1 MIIKDFQVKKI
12 INENKGFLPFLIYGP
27 NEGLIRDHIIK
38 IKSDYLRDVDFE
50 EVSIT
55 GKSIDLN
62 SEILET
68 SANSISMFN
77 SYKLIIL
84 DSLKDKNMSELE
96 NVINLAPTQ
105 TMLIVKSSNL
115 KKTSKLRK
123 LFESNAQCYALA
135 CYEDDA
141 KSMMRLIDNFVKE
154 NNISFDR
161 DTKNYLLQTLSTD
174 RMISFNEL
182 QKISLFYANTDAT
195 PDLEEVK
202 NLLND
207 TSSNNLQKM
216 NESVMYGN
224 MTKSSNIISRLLS
237 EGNNPISILRSLI
250 NYLKRVQKVK
260 VEMKKGSNFD
270 TAIKF
275 LRPPLFWKDKD
286 NFQQHCVRWPLNKIE
301 KNLSQLLDAEI
312 DCKTN
317 SKLSGILCERS
328 ILTICHEGK
337 RHFQN

>member
-1 MIIKDFQVKKI
+1 MIIKDFQIEKI
-12 INENKGFLPFLIYGP
+12 VNENKDFLPILIYGP
-27 NEGLIRDHIIK
+27 NEGLIRDHIGK
-38 IKSDYLRDVDFE
+38 IKSDYLSDVDFE

-55 GKSIDLN
+55 GKSLDLN
-62 SEILET
+62 PDTLTT

-84 DSLKDKNMSELE
+84 ESLKDKNVSELE
-96 NVINLAPTQ
+96 SVINSAPTQ
-105 TMLIVKSSNL
+105 TMLIVKADNL

-123 LFESNAQCYALA
+123 LFENNAQCYALA

-141 KSMMRLIDNFVKE
+141 KSMMRLIDNFMKE
-154 NNISFDR
+154 NNISIDR
-161 DTKNYLLQTLSTD
+161 DIKNYLMQTLSTD

-182 QKISLFYANTDAT
+182 QKISLFYANDDTT
-195 PDLEEVK
+195 PNLEEIK

-216 NESVMYGN
+216 NEAVMYGN
-224 MTKSSNIISRLLS
+224 TVKSSNILSKLLS
-237 EGNNPISILRSLI
+237 EGSNPISILRSLI
-250 NYLKRVQKVK
+250 NYLKRLQKVK

-270 TAIKF
+270 NAIKF
-275 LRPPLFWKDKD
+275 LRPPLFWKDKE
-286 NFQQHCVRWPLNKIE
+286 NFQQHCLRWPLNKIE
-301 KNLSQLLDAEI
+301 RNLSQLLDTEI

-317 SKLSGILCERS
+317 SKLSSILCERS

-337 RHFQN
+337 QHFQN

>member
-1 MIIKDFQVKKI
+1 MIIKDFQIEKI
-12 INENKGFLPFLIYGP
+12 FNNKGFLPFLIYGP
-27 NEGLIRDHIIK
+27 NEGLIRDHIGK
-38 IKSDYLRDVDFE
+38 IKSSYLNDVDYE
-50 EVSIT
+50 EISLT
-55 GKSIDLN
+55 GKSLDTN
-62 SEILET
+62 PDILQT
-68 SANSISMFN
+68 TANSISMFN

-84 DSLKDKNMSELE
+84 DSLKDKNVAELE
-96 NVINLAPTQ
+96 SVISNAPAQ
-105 TMLIVKSSNL
+105 TMLIVKADNL

-154 NNISFDR
+154 NNISIDR
-161 DTKNYLLQTLSTD
+161 DIKNYLMQTLSTD
-174 RMISFNEL
+174 RMISYNEL
-182 QKISLFYANTDAT
+182 EKISLFYKNADNA
-195 PDLEEVK
+195 PNLEEVK

-207 TSSNNLQKM
+207 SSSNNLQKM

-224 MTKSSNIISRLLS
+224 TTKSSNIISKLLS

-250 NYLKRVQKVK
+250 NYLKRLQKVK

-270 TAIKF
+270 SSIKF

-286 NFQQHCVRWPLNKIE
+286 NFQQHCLRWPLNKIE
-301 KNLSQLLDAEI
+301 RNLSQLLDAEI

-317 SKLSGILCERS
+317 SKLSSILCERS

-337 RHFQN
+337 RYFQN

>member
-1 MIIKDFQVKKI
+1 MIIKDFQFEKVIK
-12 INENKGFLPFLIYGP
+12 ETKGFLPVLIYGP
-27 NEGLIRDHIIK
+27 NEGLIRDHIRK
-38 IKSDYLRDVDFE
+38 IKGDYLSDVDFE
-50 EVSIT
+50 EISIT
-55 GKSIDLN
+55 GKSLDLN
-62 SEILET
+62 PDILQT

-84 DSLKDKNMSELE
+84 ESLKDKNMSELE
-96 NVINLAPTQ
+96 NVIKSAPTQ
-105 TMLIVKSSNL
+105 TMLIVKADNL

-123 LFESNAQCYALA
+123 LFESNTLCYAMA

-141 KSMMRLIDNFVKE
+141 KSMMKLIDNFATE
-154 NNISFDR
+154 NNISIDR
-161 DTKNYLLQTLSTD
+161 DIKSYLMQTLSTD

-182 QKISLFYANTDAT
+182 QKISLFYTNDDAT
-195 PDLEEVK
+195 PNLEEIK

-224 MTKSSNIISRLLS
+224 TTKSSNIISKLLS

-250 NYLKRVQKVK
+250 NYLKRLQKVK

-275 LRPPLFWKDKD
+275 LKPPLFWKDKD
-286 NFQQHCVRWPLNKIE
+286 NFQQHCIRWPLNKIE
-301 KNLSQLLDAEI
+301 KNLSQLLDTEI
-312 DCKTN
+312 DCKSN
-317 SKLSGILCERS
+317 SKLSSILCERS

-337 RHFQN
+337 QHFQN

>member
-1 MIIKDFQVKKI
+1 MIIKDFQIEKI
-12 INENKGFLPFLIYGP
+12 IKENVGFLPFLVYGP
-27 NEGLIRDHIIK
+27 NEGLIREHISK
-38 IKSDYLRDVDFE
+38 IKSDYLSDVDFE
-50 EVSIT
+50 EISIT
-55 GKSIDLN
+55 GKSLDLN
-62 SEILET
+62 PDTLET

-77 SYKLIIL
+77 NYKLIIL
-84 DSLKDKNMSELE
+84 ESLKDKNMSELE
-96 NVINLAPTQ
+96 SVIGSAPTQ
-105 TMLIVKSSNL
+105 TMLIVKADNL

-123 LFESNAQCYALA
+123 LFENNAQCYALA

-141 KSMMRLIDNFVKE
+141 KSMMRLIDNFMKE
-154 NNISFDR
+154 NNISIDR
-161 DTKNYLLQTLSTD
+161 DIKNYLMQTLSTD

-195 PDLEEVK
+195 PNLEEIK

-207 TSSNNLQKM
+207 ASSNNLQRM

-224 MTKSSNIISRLLS
+224 TAKTSNIISKLLS

-250 NYLKRVQKVK
+250 NYLKRVHKVK

-270 TAIKF
+270 NAIKF
-275 LRPPLFWKDKD
+275 LRPPLFWKDKE

-301 KNLSQLLDAEI
+301 KNLSRLLDAEI

-317 SKLSGILCERS
+317 SKLSSVLCERS
-328 ILTICHEGK
+328 ILTICHAGK
-337 RHFQN
+337 QYFQN

>member
-1 MIIKDFQVKKI
+1 MIIKDFQIEKIVNEKKS
-12 INENKGFLPFLIYGP
+12 FLPFLIYGP
-27 NEGLIRDHIIK
+27 NEGLIRNHIRQ
-38 IKSDYLRDVDFE
+38 IKSDYLSNIDFE

-55 GKSIDLN
+55 GKSLDLN
-62 SEILET
+62 PGILEN
-68 SANSISMFN
+68 SATSISMF
-77 SYKLIIL
+77 SSFKLIIL
-84 DSLKDKNMSELE
+84 ESLKDKNMSELE
-96 NVINLAPTQ
+96 SVIKSAPIQ
-105 TMLIVKSSNL
+105 TMLIVKADNL

-123 LFESNAQCYALA
+123 LFENNELCYALA

-154 NNISFDR
+154 NSITIDR
-161 DTKNYLLQTLSTD
+161 DIKNYLMQTLSTD

-182 QKISLFYANTDAT
+182 QKISLFYANADTA
-195 PDLEEVK
+195 PNLEEVK

-224 MTKSSNIISRLLS
+224 TTKSSNIISKLLS

-250 NYLKRVQKVK
+250 NYLKRVRKVK

-286 NFQQHCVRWPLNKIE
+286 NFQHHCIRWPLSRIE

-317 SKLSGILCERS
+317 SKLSSILCERS

-337 RHFQN
+337 RLFQN

>member
-1 MIIKDFQVKKI
+1 MIIKDFQIEKI
-12 INENKGFLPFLIYGP
+12 VNDNKGFLPFLIYGP
-27 NEGLIRDHIIK
+27 NEGLIRDHIGK
-38 IKSDYLRDVDFE
+38 IKNDYLSNVDFE

-55 GKSIDLN
+55 GKSLDLN
-62 SEILET
+62 PDILET

-84 DSLKDKNMSELE
+84 ESLKDKNMSELE
-96 NVINLAPTQ
+96 NVIVSAPTQ
-105 TMLIVKSSNL
+105 TMLIVKADNL

-123 LFESNAQCYALA
+123 LFENHAQCYALA

-141 KSMMRLIDNFVKE
+141 KSMMRLVDNFMKE
-154 NNISFDR
+154 NNISIDR
-161 DTKNYLLQTLSTD
+161 DIKNYLMQTLSTD

-182 QKISLFYANTDAT
+182 QKISLFYANKNTT
-195 PDLEEVK
+195 PNLEEIK

-207 TSSNNLQKM
+207 ASSNNLQKM

-224 MTKSSNIISRLLS
+224 TIKSSNILSKLLS
-237 EGNNPISILRSLI
+237 EGSSPISILRSLI

-270 TAIKF
+270 NAIKF
-275 LRPPLFWKDKD
+275 LRPPIFWKDKD
-286 NFQQHCVRWPLNKIE
+286 NFQQHCVHWPLNKIE

-317 SKLSGILCERS
+317 SKLSSILCERS

-337 RHFQN
+337 QHFQN

>member
-1 MIIKDFQVKKI
+1 MIIKDFQIEKI
-12 INENKGFLPFLIYGP
+12 IKENKGFLPVLIYGP
-27 NEGLIRDHIIK
+27 NEGLIRDHISK
-38 IKSDYLRDVDFE
+38 IKSDYLRNVDFE
-50 EVSIT
+50 EISIT
-55 GKSIDLN
+55 GKSLDLN
-62 SEILET
+62 PDILET

-77 SYKLIIL
+77 SYKIIIL
-84 DSLKDKNMSELE
+84 ESLKDKNMSELE
-96 NVINLAPTQ
+96 DVINSAPTQ
-105 TMLIVKSSNL
+105 TMLIVKADNL

-123 LFESNAQCYALA
+123 LFESNALCYALA

-141 KSMMRLIDNFVKE
+141 KSMMKLIDNFVKE
-154 NNISFDR
+154 NNIAFDR
-161 DTKNYLLQTLSTD
+161 DIKNYLMQTLSND

-182 QKISLFYANTDAT
+182 QKISLFYTNADPAPNI
-195 PDLEEVK
+195 EEIK

-224 MTKSSNIISRLLS
+224 TSKSSNIINKLLS

-250 NYLKRVQKVK
+250 NYLKRVQRVK

-301 KNLSQLLDAEI
+301 RNLSQLLNTEI

-317 SKLSGILCERS
+317 NKLSSILCERS

-337 RHFQN
+337 QHFQN

>member
-1 MIIKDFQVKKI
+1 MIIKDFQIEKI
-12 INENKGFLPFLIYGP
+12 VNENKGFLPILIYGP
-27 NEGLIRDHIIK
+27 NEGLIRDHIRK
-38 IKSDYLRDVDFE
+38 IKSDYLSDVDFE

-55 GKSIDLN
+55 GKSLDLN
-62 SEILET
+62 PDTLAT
-68 SANSISMFN
+68 TANSISMFN

-84 DSLKDKNMSELE
+84 ESLKDKNILELE
-96 NVINLAPTQ
+96 SVIDSAPAQ
-105 TMLIVKSSNL
+105 TMLIVKADNL

-123 LFESNAQCYALA
+123 LFENNAQCYALA

-141 KSMMRLIDNFVKE
+141 KSMMRLIDNFMKE
-154 NNISFDR
+154 NNISIDR
-161 DTKNYLLQTLSTD
+161 DIKNYLMQTLSTD

-182 QKISLFYANTDAT
+182 QKISLFYANDDTT
-195 PDLEEVK
+195 PNLEEIK

-207 TSSNNLQKM
+207 ASSNNLQKM

-224 MTKSSNIISRLLS
+224 TVKSSNILSKLLS
-237 EGNNPISILRSLI
+237 EGSNPISILRSLI

-270 TAIKF
+270 NAIKF

-301 KNLSQLLDAEI
+301 RNLSQLLDAEI

-317 SKLSGILCERS
+317 SKLSSILCERS

-337 RHFQN
+337 QHFQN

>member
-1 MIIKDFQVKKI
+1 MIIKDFQIEKI
-12 INENKGFLPFLIYGP
+12 VNENSGFLPLLIYGP
-27 NEGLIRDHIIK
+27 NEGLIRDHIGK
-38 IKSDYLRDVDFE
+38 IKSDYLSDVDFE

-55 GKSIDLN
+55 GKSLDLN
-62 SEILET
+62 PDTLAT

-84 DSLKDKNMSELE
+84 ESLKDKNMSELE
-96 NVINLAPTQ
+96 SVIGSAPTQ
-105 TMLIVKSSNL
+105 TMLIVKADNL

-123 LFESNAQCYALA
+123 LFENNAQCYALA

-141 KSMMRLIDNFVKE
+141 KSMMRLIDNFMKE
-154 NNISFDR
+154 NNISIDR
-161 DTKNYLLQTLSTD
+161 DIKNYLMQTLSTD

-182 QKISLFYANTDAT
+182 QKISLFYANDDTT
-195 PDLEEVK
+195 PNLEEIK

-207 TSSNNLQKM
+207 ASSNNLQKM

-224 MTKSSNIISRLLS
+224 TVKSSNILDKLLS
-237 EGNNPISILRSLI
+237 EGSNPISILRSLI

-270 TAIKF
+270 NAIKF

-286 NFQQHCVRWPLNKIE
+286 NFQQHCIRWPLNKIE
-301 KNLSQLLDAEI
+301 RNLSQLLDTEI

-317 SKLSGILCERS
+317 SKLSGIICERS

-337 RHFQN
+337 QHFQN

>member
-1 MIIKDFQVKKI
+1 MIIKDFQIEKI
-12 INENKGFLPFLIYGP
+12 INENKGFLPVLIYGP
-27 NEGLIRDHIIK
+27 NEGLVRDHIRR
-38 IKSDYLRDVDFE
+38 IKSDYLSDVDFE

-55 GKSIDLN
+55 GKSLDLN
-62 SEILET
+62 PNILET

-77 SYKLIIL
+77 NYKLIIL
-84 DSLKDKNMSELE
+84 ESLKDKNLSELE
-96 NVINLAPTQ
+96 NVINSAPTQ
-105 TMLIVKSSNL
+105 TMMIIKADNL

-123 LFESNAQCYALA
+123 LFEGNSMCYALA

-154 NNISFDR
+154 NNIAFDR
-161 DTKNYLLQTLSTD
+161 DIKNYLMQTLSTD

-182 QKISLFYANTDAT
+182 QKINLFYTNADT
-195 PDLEEVK
+195 PPNLEEIK

-224 MTKSSNIISRLLS
+224 TTKSSNIINRLLS

-270 TAIKF
+270 VAIKF

-286 NFQQHCVRWPLNKIE
+286 NFQQHCLRWPLNKIE
-301 KNLSQLLDAEI
+301 KNLSRLLDAEI

-317 SKLSGILCERS
+317 SKLSSILCERS

-337 RHFQN
+337 QHFQN

>member
-1 MIIKDFQVKKI
+1 MIIKDFQIEKI
-12 INENKGFLPFLIYGP
+12 VNDNKGFLPFLIYGP
-27 NEGLIRDHIIK
+27 NEGLIRDHIGK
-38 IKSDYLRDVDFE
+38 IKNDYLSNVDFE

-55 GKSIDLN
+55 GKSLDLN
-62 SEILET
+62 PDILET

-84 DSLKDKNMSELE
+84 ESLKDKNMSELE
-96 NVINLAPTQ
+96 NVIVSAPTQ
-105 TMLIVKSSNL
+105 TMLIVKADNL

-141 KSMMRLIDNFVKE
+141 KSMMRLIDNFMKE
-154 NNISFDR
+154 NNISVDR
-161 DTKNYLLQTLSTD
+161 DIKNYLMQTLSTD

-182 QKISLFYANTDAT
+182 QKISLFYANEDTT
-195 PDLEEVK
+195 PNLEEIK

-207 TSSNNLQKM
+207 ASSNNLQKM

-224 MTKSSNIISRLLS
+224 SIKSSNILSKLLS
-237 EGNNPISILRSLI
+237 EGSNPISILRSLI

-270 TAIKF
+270 NAIKF

-286 NFQQHCVRWPLNKIE
+286 NFQQHCVRWPLNKIVR
-301 KNLSQLLDAEI
+301 NLSQLLDAEI

-317 SKLSGILCERS
+317 SKLSNILCERS

-337 RHFQN
+337 QHFQN

>member
-1 MIIKDFQVKKI
+1 MIIKDFQIEKIVK
-12 INENKGFLPFLIYGP
+12 ENKGFLPFLIYGP
-27 NEGLIRDHIIK
+27 NEGLIRDYIKK
-38 IKSDYLRDVDFE
+38 IKSDYLNDVDFE
-50 EVSIT
+50 EVAIT
-55 GKSIDLN
+55 GKSLDLN
-62 SEILET
+62 PDILET

-84 DSLKDKNMSELE
+84 ESLKDKNISELKR
-96 NVINLAPTQ
+96 VIDSAPTQ
-105 TMLIVKSSNL
+105 TMLIVKADNL

-123 LFESNAQCYALA
+123 LFESNALCYTLA

-141 KSMMRLIDNFVKE
+141 KSMMRLIDNFVNE
-154 NNISFDR
+154 NNISINR
-161 DTKNYLLQTLSTD
+161 DIKNYLMHTLSTD

-182 QKISLFYANTDAT
+182 QKISLFYANADAN
-195 PDLEEVK
+195 PSLEEVK

-224 MTKSSNIISRLLS
+224 MSKSSSIISKLLL

-250 NYLKRVQKVK
+250 NYLKRLQKVK

-275 LRPPLFWKDKD
+275 LKPPLFWKDKD

-301 KNLSQLLDAEI
+301 RNLSQLLDAEI

-317 SKLSGILCERS
+317 NKLSSILCERS

-337 RHFQN
+337 QHFQN

>member
-1 MIIKDFQVKKI
+1 MIIKDFQIEKI
-12 INENKGFLPFLIYGP
+12 VNNNKGFLPFLMYGP
-27 NEGLIRDHIIK
+27 NEGLIRDHIRK
-38 IKSDYLRDVDFE
+38 IKNNYLDDVDFE
-50 EVSIT
+50 EVSLT
-55 GKSIDLN
+55 GKSLDLN
-62 SEILET
+62 PDILET

-84 DSLKDKNMSELE
+84 ESLKDKNISELE
-96 NVINLAPTQ
+96 NVISLAPAQ
-105 TMLIVKSSNL
+105 TMLVVKAGNL
-115 KKTSKLRK
+115 KKSSKLRK
-123 LFESNAQCYALA
+123 LFESNAGCYALA

-141 KSMMRLIDNFVKE
+141 KSMMRLIDSFIKE

-161 DTKNYLLQTLSTD
+161 DIKNYLMQTLSTD

-182 QKISLFYANTDAT
+182 QKISLFYSNAETIPNLD
-195 PDLEEVK
+195 EIK

-224 MTKSSNIISRLLS
+224 TTKSSNIISKLLS

-286 NFQQHCVRWPLNKIE
+286 NFQQHCLRWPLNTIE
-301 KNLSQLLDAEI
+301 RNLSQLLDTEI

-317 SKLSGILCERS
+317 SKLSSILCERS

>member
-1 MIIKDFQVKKI
+1 MIIKDFQIEKIVNVKD
-12 INENKGFLPFLIYGP
+12 GFLPFLIYGP
-27 NEGLIRDHIIK
+27 NEGLIRDHIKK
-38 IKSDYLRDVDFE
+38 IKSDYLSDIDFE
-50 EVSIT
+50 EISLT
-55 GKSIDLN
+55 GKSLDVN
-62 SEILET
+62 PDILEN

-77 SYKLIIL
+77 SYKLIIIE
-84 DSLKDKNMSELE
+84 SLKDKNMSELE
-96 NVINLAPTQ
+96 NVINAAPAQ
-105 TMLIVKSSNL
+105 TMLIVKAENL

-123 LFESNAQCYALA
+123 LFESNAECYALA

-141 KSMMRLIDNFVKE
+141 KSMMRLIDNFAKE
-154 NNISFDR
+154 NNIGFDR
-161 DTKNYLLQTLSTD
+161 DIKNYLMQTLSTD

-182 QKISLFYANTDAT
+182 QKISLFYTNAKT
-195 PDLEEVK
+195 PPNLEEIK

-224 MTKSSNIISRLLS
+224 TTKSSNIISKLLS
-237 EGNNPISILRSLI
+237 EGNNPISVLRSLI

-286 NFQQHCVRWPLNKIE
+286 NFQQHCIRWPLNKIE
-301 KNLSQLLDAEI
+301 NNLSKLLDAEI

-317 SKLSGILCERS
+317 SKLSSILCERS
-328 ILTICHEGK
+328 ILMICHEGK
-337 RHFQN
+337 QHFQN

>member
-1 MIIKDFQVKKI
+1 MIIKDFQIEKI
-12 INENKGFLPFLIYGP
+12 IKENKGFLPFLIYGP
-27 NEGLIRDHIIK
+27 NEGLIRNHIQK
-38 IKSDYLRDVDFE
+38 IKSDYLSDVDFE
-50 EVSIT
+50 EISIT
-55 GKSIDLN
+55 GKSLDL
-62 SEILET
+62 SPDTLET

-77 SYKLIIL
+77 NYKLIIL
-84 DSLKDKNMSELE
+84 ESLKDKNMSKLE
-96 NVINLAPTQ
+96 SVIDSAPTQ
-105 TMLIVKSSNL
+105 TMLIVKADNL

-141 KSMMRLIDNFVKE
+141 KSMMRLIDGFMKE
-154 NNISFDR
+154 NNITVDR
-161 DTKNYLLQTLSTD
+161 DIKNYLMQTLSTD

-182 QKISLFYANTDAT
+182 QKISLFYNNADTT
-195 PDLEEVK
+195 PHLEEIK

-224 MTKSSNIISRLLS
+224 TTKSSNIISKLLS
-237 EGNNPISILRSLI
+237 EGNNPISVLRSLI

-301 KNLSQLLDAEI
+301 KNLSRLLDAEI

-317 SKLSGILCERS
+317 SKLSSILCERS

-337 RHFQN
+337 QHFQN

>member
-1 MIIKDFQVKKI
+1 MIIKDFQIEKI
-12 INENKGFLPFLIYGP
+12 VNENKGFLPILIYGP
-27 NEGLIRDHIIK
+27 NEGLIRDHIGK
-38 IKSDYLRDVDFE
+38 IKSDYLSDIDFE

-55 GKSIDLN
+55 GKSLDLN
-62 SEILET
+62 PDTLAT
-68 SANSISMFN
+68 TANSISMFN

-84 DSLKDKNMSELE
+84 ESLKDKNMSELE
-96 NVINLAPTQ
+96 SVIGSAPTQ
-105 TMLIVKSSNL
+105 TMLIVKADNL

-123 LFESNAQCYALA
+123 LFENNAQCYALA

-141 KSMMRLIDNFVKE
+141 KSMMRLIDNFMKE
-154 NNISFDR
+154 NNISIDR
-161 DTKNYLLQTLSTD
+161 DIKNYLMQTLSTD

-182 QKISLFYANTDAT
+182 QKISLFYANDDTT
-195 PDLEEVK
+195 PNLEEIK

-207 TSSNNLQKM
+207 ASSNNLQKM

-224 MTKSSNIISRLLS
+224 TVKSSNILSKLLS
-237 EGNNPISILRSLI
+237 EGSNPISILRSLI

-270 TAIKF
+270 NAIKF

-286 NFQQHCVRWPLNKIE
+286 NFQQHCVRWPLSKIE
-301 KNLSQLLDAEI
+301 KNLSRLLDAEI

-317 SKLSGILCERS
+317 SKLSSILCERS

-337 RHFQN
+337 QHFQN

>member
-1 MIIKDFQVKKI
+1 MIIKDFQIKKI
-12 INENKGFLPFLIYGP
+12 VNENKGFLPFLIYGP
-27 NEGLIRDHIIK
+27 NEGLIRDHIGK
-38 IKSDYLRDVDFE
+38 IKSDYLSDVDFE

-55 GKSIDLN
+55 GKSLDLN
-62 SEILET
+62 PDILEN

-84 DSLKDKNMSELE
+84 ETLKDKNMSELE
-96 NVINLAPTQ
+96 SVIHSAPSQ
-105 TMLIVKSSNL
+105 TMLIVKADNL

-141 KSMMRLIDNFVKE
+141 KSMMRLIDNFMKE
-154 NNISFDR
+154 NNISVDR
-161 DTKNYLLQTLSTD
+161 DIKNYLMQTLSTD

-182 QKISLFYANTDAT
+182 QKISLFYANNDTT
-195 PDLEEVK
+195 PNLEEIK

-207 TSSNNLQKM
+207 ASSNNLQKM

-224 MTKSSNIISRLLS
+224 TIKSSNIINKLLS
-237 EGNNPISILRSLI
+237 EGSNPISILRSLI
-250 NYLKRVQKVK
+250 NYHKRVQKVK

-270 TAIKF
+270 NAIKF

-286 NFQQHCVRWPLNKIE
+286 NFQQHCVRWPLSKIE

-317 SKLSGILCERS
+317 SKLSSILCERS

-337 RHFQN
+337 QHFQN

>member
-1 MIIKDFQVKKI
+1 MIIKDFQIEKI
-12 INENKGFLPFLIYGP
+12 VNDNKSFLPILIYGP
-27 NEGLIRDHIIK
+27 NEGLIRDHIKK
-38 IKSDYLRDVDFE
+38 IKNVYLSNVDFE
-50 EVSIT
+50 EISIT
-55 GKSIDLN
+55 GKSLDLDPN
-62 SEILET
+62 ILET

-84 DSLKDKNMSELE
+84 ESLKDKNMSEIE
-96 NVINLAPTQ
+96 NVVNSAPSQ
-105 TMLIVKSSNL
+105 TMLILKADNL

-141 KSMMRLIDNFVKE
+141 KSMMRLVDNFVKE
-154 NNISFDR
+154 NSISIDR
-161 DTKNYLLQTLSTD
+161 DIKNYLMQTLSTD

-182 QKISLFYANTDAT
+182 QKISLFYANVDAN
-195 PDLEEVK
+195 PNLEEIK

-224 MTKSSNIISRLLS
+224 TTKSSNIISKLLS

-250 NYLKRVQKVK
+250 NYLKRLQKVK

-286 NFQQHCVRWPLNKIE
+286 SFQQHCVHWPLNKIE
-301 KNLSQLLDAEI
+301 KNLAQLLDTEI

-317 SKLSGILCERS
+317 SKLSSILCERS
-328 ILTICHEGK
+328 LLTICHEGK
-337 RHFQN
+337 QHFQN

>member
-1 MIIKDFQVKKI
+1 MIIKDFQIEKI
-12 INENKGFLPFLIYGP
+12 VNENKGFLPILIYGP
-27 NEGLIRDHIIK
+27 NEGLIRDHIGK
-38 IKSDYLRDVDFE
+38 IKSDYLSDVDFE

-55 GKSIDLN
+55 GKSLDLN
-62 SEILET
+62 PDTLAT

-84 DSLKDKNMSELE
+84 ESLKDKNMSELE
-96 NVINLAPTQ
+96 SVIDSAPTQ
-105 TMLIVKSSNL
+105 TMLIVKADNL

-123 LFESNAQCYALA
+123 LFENNAQCYALA

-141 KSMMRLIDNFVKE
+141 KSMMRLIDNFMKE
-154 NNISFDR
+154 NNISIDR
-161 DTKNYLLQTLSTD
+161 DIKNYLMQTLSTD

-182 QKISLFYANTDAT
+182 QKISLFYANEDTT
-195 PDLEEVK
+195 PNFEEIK

-207 TSSNNLQKM
+207 ASSNNLQKM

-224 MTKSSNIISRLLS
+224 SIKSSNILSKLLS
-237 EGNNPISILRSLI
+237 EGSNPISILRSLI

-270 TAIKF
+270 NAIKF

-301 KNLSQLLDAEI
+301 KNLSQLLNAEI

-317 SKLSGILCERS
+317 SKLSSILCERS

-337 RHFQN
+337 QHFQN

>member
-1 MIIKDFQVKKI
+1 MIIKDFQIEKI
-12 INENKGFLPFLIYGP
+12 VNENKGFLPILIYGP
-27 NEGLIRDHIIK
+27 NEGLIRDHIGK
-38 IKSDYLRDVDFE
+38 IKSDYLSDVDFE

-55 GKSIDLN
+55 GKSLDLN
-62 SEILET
+62 PDTLAT

-84 DSLKDKNMSELE
+84 ESLKDKNMSELE
-96 NVINLAPTQ
+96 SVINSAPTQ
-105 TMLIVKSSNL
+105 TMLIVKADNL

-141 KSMMRLIDNFVKE
+141 KSMMRLIDNFMKK
-154 NNISFDR
+154 NNISVDR
-161 DTKNYLLQTLSTD
+161 DIKNYLMQTLSTD

-182 QKISLFYANTDAT
+182 QKISLFYANENTT
-195 PDLEEVK
+195 PNLEEIK

-207 TSSNNLQKM
+207 ASSNNLQKM

-224 MTKSSNIISRLLS
+224 TVKSSNILSKLLS
-237 EGNNPISILRSLI
+237 EGSNPISILRSLI

-260 VEMKKGSNFD
+260 VEMKKGSSFD
-270 TAIKF
+270 NAIKF
-275 LRPPLFWKDKD
+275 LRPPIFWKDKD
-286 NFQQHCVRWPLNKIE
+286 NFQQHCAGWPLSKVE
-301 KNLSQLLDAEI
+301 KNLSRLLDAEI

-317 SKLSGILCERS
+317 SKLSSIHCERS

-337 RHFQN
+337 QHFQN

>member
-1 MIIKDFQVKKI
+1 MIIKDFQIEKI
-12 INENKGFLPFLIYGP
+12 IKENIGFLPFLVYGP
-27 NEGLIRDHIIK
+27 NEGLIREHISK
-38 IKSDYLRDVDFE
+38 IKSDYLSDVDFE
-50 EVSIT
+50 EISIT
-55 GKSIDLN
+55 GKSLDLN
-62 SEILET
+62 PDTLET

-84 DSLKDKNMSELE
+84 ESLKDKNISELE
-96 NVINLAPTQ
+96 NVIHSAPIQ
-105 TMLIVKSSNL
+105 TMLIVKSDNL

-135 CYEDDA
+135 CYEDDT
-141 KSMMRLIDNFVKE
+141 KSMMRLIDNFTKE
-154 NNISFDR
+154 NNISIDR
-161 DTKNYLLQTLSTD
+161 DIKNYLMQTLSPD

-182 QKISLFYANTDAT
+182 QKISLFYTNADTT
-195 PDLEEVK
+195 PNLQEIK

-224 MTKSSNIISRLLS
+224 TTKSSNIINKLLS

-250 NYLKRVQKVK
+250 NYLKRLQKVK

-270 TAIKF
+270 SSIKF

-286 NFQQHCVRWPLNKIE
+286 NFQQHCLRWPLNKIE
-301 KNLSQLLDAEI
+301 RNLSQLLDAEI

-317 SKLSGILCERS
+317 SKLSSILCERS
-328 ILTICHEGK
+328 ILTICYEGK
-337 RHFQN
+337 QYFQN

>member
-1 MIIKDFQVKKI
+1 MIIKDFQIEKI
-12 INENKGFLPFLIYGP
+12 VNENSGFLPLLIYGP
-27 NEGLIRDHIIK
+27 NEGLIRDHIRK
-38 IKSDYLRDVDFE
+38 IKSDYLSDVDFE
-50 EVSIT
+50 EVSLS
-55 GKSIDLN
+55 GKSLDVN
-62 SEILET
+62 PDILET

-77 SYKLIIL
+77 SHKLIIL
-84 DSLKDKNMSELE
+84 ESLKDKNISEIE
-96 NVINLAPTQ
+96 SVINSAPSQ
-105 TMLIVKSSNL
+105 TILIVKADNL

-123 LFESNAQCYALA
+123 LFESNAKCYALA

-141 KSMMRLIDNFVKE
+141 KSMMRLIDNFMNE
-154 NNISFDR
+154 NNISVDR
-161 DTKNYLLQTLSTD
+161 DIKNYLLQTLSTD

-182 QKISLFYANTDAT
+182 QKISLFYANTDTA
-195 PDLEEVK
+195 PNLEEVK

-224 MTKSSNIISRLLS
+224 TTKSSNIISKLLS

-250 NYLKRVQKVK
+250 NYLKRVQRVK
-260 VEMKKGSNFD
+260 VEMKKGNNFD

-286 NFQQHCVRWPLNKIE
+286 NFQQHCLRWPLSKIE
-301 KNLSQLLDAEI
+301 RNLSQLLDTEI

-317 SKLSGILCERS
+317 SKLSNILCERS

-337 RHFQN
+337 QHFQN

>member
-1 MIIKDFQVKKI
+1 MIIKDFQIEKI

-27 NEGLIRDHIIK
+27 NEGLIRDHIKK
-38 IKSDYLRDVDFE
+38 IKSEYLNDVDFE
-50 EVSIT
+50 EISISS
-55 GKSIDLN
+55 KSLDLN
-62 SEILET
+62 PDILQT

-84 DSLKDKNMSELE
+84 ESFKDKHMRELE
-96 NVINLAPTQ
+96 SVINAAPAQ
-105 TMLIVKSSNL
+105 TMLIVKADNI

-123 LFESNAQCYALA
+123 LFENNALCYALA

-141 KSMMRLIDNFVKE
+141 KSMMRLIDNFCKE
-154 NNISFDR
+154 NNISVDR
-161 DTKNYLLQTLSTD
+161 DIKNYLMQTLSTD

-182 QKISLFYANTDAT
+182 QKISLFYTNANTT
-195 PDLEEVK
+195 PNLEEIK

-207 TSSNNLQKM
+207 TSSNNFQKM

-224 MTKSSNIISRLLS
+224 TAKCSGIISKLLS

-250 NYLKRVQKVK
+250 NYLKRIQKVK
-260 VEMKKGSNFD
+260 VEIKKGSNFD
-270 TAIKF
+270 SAIKF

-286 NFQQHCVRWPLNKIE
+286 NFQQHCIRWPLNVIE

-317 SKLSGILCERS
+317 SKLSSILCERS
-328 ILTICHEGK
+328 ILAICHEGK
-337 RHFQN
+337 QHFQN

>member
-1 MIIKDFQVKKI
+1 MIIKDFQIEKI
-12 INENKGFLPFLIYGP
+12 VNVNKGFLPFLIYGP
-27 NEGLIRDHIIK
+27 NEGLIRDHINK
-38 IKSDYLRDVDFE
+38 IKSDYLSDIDFE
-50 EVSIT
+50 EISLT
-55 GKSIDLN
+55 GKSLDLN
-62 SEILET
+62 PDTLET

-77 SYKLIIL
+77 NYKLIIL
-84 DSLKDKNMSELE
+84 ESFKEKHISELE
-96 NVINLAPTQ
+96 SVIHSAPAQ
-105 TMLIVKSSNL
+105 TMLIVKADNL

-123 LFESNAQCYALA
+123 LFESNALCYALA

-141 KSMMRLIDNFVKE
+141 KSMMRLIDNFVNE
-154 NNISFDR
+154 NNISINR
-161 DTKNYLLQTLSTD
+161 DIKNYLMQTLSTD

-182 QKISLFYANTDAT
+182 QKISLFYANADAN
-195 PDLEEVK
+195 PSLEEVK

-207 TSSNNLQKM
+207 TSSNNFQKM

-224 MTKSSNIISRLLS
+224 MTKSSSIISKLLS

-250 NYLKRVQKVK
+250 NYLKRLQKVK
-260 VEMKKGSNFD
+260 VEMKKGINFD
-270 TAIKF
+270 NAIKF
-275 LRPPLFWKDKD
+275 LKPPLFWKDKD

-301 KNLSQLLDAEI
+301 RNLSQLLDAEI

-317 SKLSGILCERS
+317 SKLSSILCERS

>member
-1 MIIKDFQVKKI
+1 MIIKDFQIEKI
-12 INENKGFLPFLIYGP
+12 VNENSGFLPLLIYGP
-27 NEGLIRDHIIK
+27 NEGLIRDHIGK
-38 IKSDYLRDVDFE
+38 IKSDYLSDVDFE

-55 GKSIDLN
+55 GKSLDLN
-62 SEILET
+62 PDTLAT

-84 DSLKDKNMSELE
+84 ESLKDKNMSELE
-96 NVINLAPTQ
+96 SVIGSAPTQ
-105 TMLIVKSSNL
+105 TMLIVKADNL

-123 LFESNAQCYALA
+123 LFENNAQCYALA

-141 KSMMRLIDNFVKE
+141 KSMMRLIDNFMKE
-154 NNISFDR
+154 NNISIDR
-161 DTKNYLLQTLSTD
+161 DIKNYLMQTLSTD

-182 QKISLFYANTDAT
+182 QKISLFYANKNTT
-195 PDLEEVK
+195 PNLEEIK

-207 TSSNNLQKM
+207 ASSNNLQKM

-224 MTKSSNIISRLLS
+224 TVKSSNILSKLLS
-237 EGNNPISILRSLI
+237 EGSNPISILRSLI

-270 TAIKF
+270 NAIKF
-275 LRPPLFWKDKD
+275 LRPPLFWKDKE
-286 NFQQHCVRWPLNKIE
+286 NFQQHCLRWPLNKIE
-301 KNLSQLLDAEI
+301 RNLSQLLDTEI

-317 SKLSGILCERS
+317 SKLSSILCERS

-337 RHFQN
+337 QHFQN

>member
-1 MIIKDFQVKKI
+1 MIIKDFQIEKI
-12 INENKGFLPFLIYGP
+12 VNENKGFLPILIYGP
-27 NEGLIRDHIIK
+27 NEGLIRDHIGK
-38 IKSDYLRDVDFE
+38 IKSDYLSDIDFE

-55 GKSIDLN
+55 GKSLDLN
-62 SEILET
+62 PDTLAT

-84 DSLKDKNMSELE
+84 ESLKDKNMSELE
-96 NVINLAPTQ
+96 SVIGSAPTQ
-105 TMLIVKSSNL
+105 TMLIVKADNL

-123 LFESNAQCYALA
+123 LFENNAQCYALA

-141 KSMMRLIDNFVKE
+141 KSMMRLIDNFMKE
-154 NNISFDR
+154 NNISIDR
-161 DTKNYLLQTLSTD
+161 DIKNYLMQTLSTD

-182 QKISLFYANTDAT
+182 QKISLFYANDDTA
-195 PDLEEVK
+195 PNLEEIK

-207 TSSNNLQKM
+207 ASSNNLQKM

-224 MTKSSNIISRLLS
+224 TAKSSNILSKLLS
-237 EGNNPISILRSLI
+237 EGSNPISILRSLI

-270 TAIKF
+270 NAIKF

-286 NFQQHCVRWPLNKIE
+286 NFQQHCVRWPLSKIE
-301 KNLSQLLDAEI
+301 RNLSQLLDTEI

-337 RHFQN
+337 QPFQN

>member
-1 MIIKDFQVKKI
+1 MIIKDFQIKKI
-12 INENKGFLPFLIYGP
+12 INEKKGFLPFLFYGP
-27 NEGLIRDHIIK
+27 NEGLIRDHISK
-38 IKSDYLRDVDFE
+38 IKSDYLRNVDFE
-50 EVSIT
+50 EISIT
-55 GKSIDLN
+55 GKSLDLN
-62 SEILET
+62 PDILET

-77 SYKLIIL
+77 SYKIIIL
-84 DSLKDKNMSELE
+84 ESLKDKNMSELE
-96 NVINLAPTQ
+96 DVINSAPTQ
-105 TMLIVKSSNL
+105 TMLIVKADNL

-123 LFESNAQCYALA
+123 LFESNALCYALA

-141 KSMMRLIDNFVKE
+141 KSMMKLIDNFVKE
-154 NNISFDR
+154 NNIAFDR
-161 DTKNYLLQTLSTD
+161 DIKNYLMQTLSND

-182 QKISLFYANTDAT
+182 QKISLFYTNADPAPNI
-195 PDLEEVK
+195 EEIK

-224 MTKSSNIISRLLS
+224 TSKSSNIINKLLS

-250 NYLKRVQKVK
+250 NYLKRVQRVK

-301 KNLSQLLDAEI
+301 RNLSQLLNTEI

-317 SKLSGILCERS
+317 NKLSSILCERS

-337 RHFQN
+337 QHFQN

>member
-1 MIIKDFQVKKI
+1 MIIKDFQIEKIVK
-12 INENKGFLPFLIYGP
+12 ENKGFLPLLIYGP
-27 NEGLIRDHIIK
+27 NEGLIRDHIGK
-38 IKSDYLRDVDFE
+38 IKCDYLNNVDFE
-50 EVSIT
+50 EISIT
-55 GKSIDLN
+55 GKSLDLN
-62 SEILET
+62 PDILET
-68 SANSISMFN
+68 SASSISMFN

-84 DSLKDKNMSELE
+84 DSLKDKNISELE
-96 NVINLAPTQ
+96 MVINAAPMQ
-105 TMLIVKSSNL
+105 TMLLVKADNL

-123 LFESNAQCYALA
+123 LFENNALCYALA

-141 KSMMRLIDNFVKE
+141 KSMMKLIDNFMKE
-154 NNISFDR
+154 NDITIDR
-161 DTKNYLLQTLSTD
+161 DIKNYLMQTLSTD
-174 RMISFNEL
+174 RMISHNEL
-182 QKISLFYANTDAT
+182 QKISLFYFNSDTT
-195 PDLEEVK
+195 PNLEEIK

-224 MTKSSNIISRLLS
+224 TSKSSNIISKLLS

-286 NFQQHCVRWPLNKIE
+286 NFQQHCAHWPLNKIE

-317 SKLSGILCERS
+317 SKLSSILCERS
-328 ILTICHEGK
+328 ILTICREGK
-337 RHFQN
+337 QHFQN

>member
-1 MIIKDFQVKKI
+1 MIIKDFQIEKI
-12 INENKGFLPFLIYGP
+12 VNENKGFLPVLIYGP
-27 NEGLIRDHIIK
+27 NEGLIRDHIGK
-38 IKSDYLRDVDFE
+38 IKSDYLSDVDFE

-55 GKSIDLN
+55 GKSLDLN
-62 SEILET
+62 PNTLAN

-84 DSLKDKNMSELE
+84 ESLKDKNMSALE
-96 NVINLAPTQ
+96 SVIDSTPPQ
-105 TMLIVKSSNL
+105 TMLIVKAENL

-123 LFESNAQCYALA
+123 LFESNAKCYALA

-141 KSMMRLIDNFVKE
+141 KSMMKLIDNFMKE
-154 NNISFDR
+154 NNISIDR
-161 DTKNYLLQTLSTD
+161 DIKNYLMQTLSTD

-182 QKISLFYANTDAT
+182 QKISLFYANDDTT
-195 PDLEEVK
+195 PNLEEIK

-224 MTKSSNIISRLLS
+224 TIKSSNILSKLLS

-270 TAIKF
+270 NAIKC
-275 LRPPLFWKDKD
+275 LRPPLFWKDKE
-286 NFQQHCVRWPLNKIE
+286 NFQQHCLRWPLNKIE
-301 KNLSQLLDAEI
+301 RNLSQLLNTEI

-317 SKLSGILCERS
+317 SKLSGILCEHS

-337 RHFQN
+337 QHFQN

>member
-1 MIIKDFQVKKI
+1 MIIKDFQIEKI
-12 INENKGFLPFLIYGP
+12 VNENKGFLPILIYGP
-27 NEGLIRDHIIK
+27 NEGLIRDHIGK
-38 IKSDYLRDVDFE
+38 IKSDYLSDVDFE

-55 GKSIDLN
+55 GKSLDLN
-62 SEILET
+62 PDTLAT

-84 DSLKDKNMSELE
+84 ESLKDKNMSELE
-96 NVINLAPTQ
+96 SVIGSAPTQ
-105 TMLIVKSSNL
+105 TMLIVKADNL

-141 KSMMRLIDNFVKE
+141 KSMMRLIDNFMKE
-154 NNISFDR
+154 NNISIDR
-161 DTKNYLLQTLSTD
+161 DIKNYLMQTLSTD

-182 QKISLFYANTDAT
+182 QKISLFYANEDTT
-195 PDLEEVK
+195 PNLEEIK

-207 TSSNNLQKM
+207 ASSNNLQKM

-224 MTKSSNIISRLLS
+224 TVKSSNILSKLLS
-237 EGNNPISILRSLI
+237 EGSNPISILRSLI

-270 TAIKF
+270 NAIKF

-286 NFQQHCVRWPLNKIE
+286 NFQQHCVRWPLNKIVR
-301 KNLSQLLDAEI
+301 NLSQLLDAEI

-317 SKLSGILCERS
+317 SKLSNILCERS

-337 RHFQN
+337 QHFQN